1 MKDSYDVLVVGG
13 GAAGVAAA
21 VGAAK
26 TGARVGLLEA
36 AGCLGGAGTM
46 RNVLTY
52 CGLYTLGEPPRQAVA
67 GVADEIMAR
76 LRHWGAVTPPVR
88 HRGVF
93 VIFDPEAAKRALD
106 EVCTAAGVDILLHA
120 FVFGADSED
129 NAVARLRFADHS
141 GGHQLEAKAFVD
153 ASGDCDLAFFA
164 GASTRYG
171 NNGAVNLGTLG
182 TRFGGVAPEADVSA
196 AAVTEAIK
204 KAKARGVHPI
214 SKDRSVIARL
224 PLSGDVVAY
233 LASEDYDPRDI
244 RSLSRAEISGRAQAW
259 TYLEIL
265 RELPGWEHAWLAS
278 TGPEFGTRESR
289 HINSVERLTWQ
300 HVTEGRRTEDCVA
313 LGCWGVEWHDR
324 ETFESSFIYPPDGG
338 TYDIPLGCLK
348 SVDTSNLF
356 AAGRTADG
364 DRQAGASLRVM
375 GTAFATGHAA
385 GVAAARHAR
394 RGYVEAAEV
403 RKVLASQGALLNP
416 GDMPPPVTVSRA
428 H

>member
-1 MKDSYDVLVVGG
+1 MITNDKYDVLVVGG
-13 GAAGVAAA
+13 GAAGVGAA

-52 CGLYTLGEPPRQAVA
+52 CGLYTLGGQPRQAVA
-67 GVADEIMAR
+67 GVADEIIAK
-76 LRHWGAVTPPVR
+76 LRRWGAVTPPTR

-93 VIFDPEAAKRALD
+93 VIFDPEAVKRALD
-106 EVCTAAGVDILLHA
+106 EVCAAAGVDVLLHA
-120 FVFGADSED
+120 FVFGADRVD
-129 NAVARLRFADHS
+129 NAVTGVRFADHS
-141 GGHQLEAKAFVD
+141 GKRQLEAKGFVD

-182 TRFGGVAPEADVSA
+182 TRFGGVSRDADVSA
-196 AAVTEAIK
+196 ESVTEAIK
-204 KAKARGVHPI
+204 KANSRGVPI
-214 SKDRSVIARL
+214 SKDRSIIARL

-259 TYLEIL
+259 TYLAIL
-265 RELPGWEHAWLAS
+265 RELPGWEHAYLAS

-289 HINSVERLTWQ
+289 HINSVEQLTWQ
-300 HVTEGRRTEDCVA
+300 HVTEGRRVEDCVA
-313 LGCWGVEWHDR
+313 LGAWGVEWHDR
-324 ETFESSFIYPPDGG
+324 ETFESSFVYPPDDG
-338 TYDIPLGCLK
+338 TYDIPLRCLT
-348 SVDTSNLF
+348 SVDTPNLF

-375 GTAFATGHAA
+375 GTAFATGQAA
-385 GVAAARHAR
+385 GVAAACQAR
-394 RGYVEAAEV
+394 DDRLDAAEV
-403 RKVLASQGALLNP
+403 RKVLASQGALLDP
-416 GDMPPPVTVSRA
+416 ADMPAPVTVV
-428 H
+428 